1 MGTLEDYEYNLV
13 LMHYPGFQHIGDFLT
28 IQNMMVGLAPNI
40 RVIIASFFQGDLRLY
55 DNAQEDINKL
65 PTLIFSPTPLSLPQN
80 FRGTRLVT
88 KPASKKEEYA
98 LLKDKGF
105 PIPHSTH
112 ISKLS
117 DLESVDYGER
127 FVIKPNKGKQG
138 VDVILVERATCKD
151 VVRTKFGE
159 SDLDLIAQQWI
170 NTGQTPTGYRVFT
183 VLGEVIYCCRLQ
195 SPASDVEG
203 NLKASNFAPIAANSL
218 TNRVMECVKDTEII
232 NLGERIH
239 RSFPT
244 MPVLGQDIVRDV
256 DTNELYVVELNSG
269 GWTWHLSSNFGNSYR
284 SEFKLDYYGQFNG
297 LEKITKS
304 LARFTVDH
312 AS

>member
-1 MGTLEDYEYNLV
+1 MGTMEDYEYNLV
-13 LMHYPGFQHIGDFLT
+13 LMHNPGFQHIGDFLT
-28 IQNMMVGLAPNI
+28 VQNMMVGLAPNI
-40 RVIIASFFQGDLRLY
+40 RVIIATFLQGDLRFY
-55 DNAQEDINKL
+55 DNAQEDVNSL

-88 KPASKKEEYA
+88 KPSSKKEEYD
-98 LLKDKGF
+98 LLKAKGF
-105 PIPHSTH
+105 PVPHSTH
-112 ISKLS
+112 LSKLS
-117 DLESVDYGER
+117 DLDSVDYGER

-138 VDVILVERATCKD
+138 TDVILVERATCKD
-151 VVRTKFGE
+151 VVRAKFGE
-159 SDLDLIAQQWI
+159 NDLDLIAQQWI
-170 NTGQTPTGYRVFT
+170 NPGQTPTSYRVFT

-195 SPASDVEG
+195 SPASDIEG
-203 NLKASNFAPIAANSL
+203 SLKVSNFAPIAANSQ
-218 TNRVMECVKDTEII
+218 TNRVMKCVIDTGAI

-256 DTNELYVVELNSG
+256 DTDELYVMELNSG
-269 GWTWHLSSNFGNSYR
+269 GFTWHLSSNFGSGRR
-284 SEFKLDYYGQFNG
+284 SEFKLDYYGQFHG

-304 LARFTVDH
+304 LARFTVEH